1 MSKKKMTDSVT
12 SAVPIGAK
20 KILSFDQF
28 VMTQLRKGDRV
39 KEITKNVVEDFR
51 VAIVKMAK
59 VDEPLWDKM
68 PGFIEAVLREHP
80 EVNSVTQEE
89 IDDHKDHA
97 IMLIFIYELMR
108 QYNNFLKKAE

>member
-1 MSKKKMTDSVT
+1 MSKKKMIDSVT
-12 SAVPIGAK
+12 GAVPIGAK
-20 KILSFDQF
+20 NILSFDQF

-39 KEITKNVVEDFR
+39 KEIAKNVVEDFR
-51 VAIVKMAK
+51 VAIAKMAT
-59 VDEPLWDKM
+59 VQDPLWDKM
-68 PGFIEAVLREHP
+68 PVFIEAVLREHP
-80 EVNSVTQEE
+80 EVTTVTQEE